1 MVRTLVRELGPRDR
15 LILYLRFVEGRSQ
28 REIGDEIG
36 ATQMQVSRLINRILS
51 QMRTQ
56 LEDVQT
62 DVMAGA

>member
-36 ATQMQVSRLINRILS
+36 VTQMQVSRLINRILS

>member
-15 LILYLRFVEGRSQ
+15 LILYLRFFEGRSQ

-36 ATQMQVSRLINRILS
+36 VTQMQVSRLINRILS

>member
-1 MVRTLVRELGPRDR
+1 M
-15 LILYLRFVEGRSQ
+15 
-28 REIGDEIG
+28 
-36 ATQMQVSRLINRILS
+36 TQMQVSRLINRILS